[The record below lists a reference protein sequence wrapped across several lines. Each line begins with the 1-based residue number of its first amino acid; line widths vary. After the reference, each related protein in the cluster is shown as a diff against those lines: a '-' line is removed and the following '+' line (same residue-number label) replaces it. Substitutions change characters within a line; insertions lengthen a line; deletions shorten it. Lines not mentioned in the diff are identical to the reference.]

1 MWLDHCHCVIVAL
14 DEPRPRLVALNV
26 AARNIGV

>member
-14 DEPRPRLVALNV
+14 DEPQPRLVALNV

>member
-1 MWLDHCHCVIVAL
+1 VIVAL
-14 DEPRPRLVALNV
+14 DEPQPRLVALNV

>member
-1 MWLDHCHCVIVAL
+1 VVVAL
-14 DEPRPRLVALNV
+14 DEPQPRLVALNV